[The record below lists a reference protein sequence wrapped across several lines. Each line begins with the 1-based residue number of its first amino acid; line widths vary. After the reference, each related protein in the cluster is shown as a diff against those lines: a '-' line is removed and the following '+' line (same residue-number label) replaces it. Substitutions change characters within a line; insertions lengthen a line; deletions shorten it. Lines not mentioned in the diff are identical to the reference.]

1 MGWYG
6 FDDDG
11 PGYVPAW
18 KRVATARRQAEK
30 EAKRS
35 GRQAEPVVIDGRE
48 IVTTFW
54 GKAWCRNLE
63 SYSDFSNRL
72 PRGRTYARNG
82 SVADLHVT
90 EGRIDA
96 VVAGSRVYDV
106 VIEIE
111 YLSPTTWRAIKRDCA
126 TSIGSLLDLLAGRLA
141 DDVMRRLTQP
151 ADGMF
156 PTPRQIELSCSCPD
170 GARLCKHLAAV
181 LYGIGHRLDTQ
192 PELLFLLRGVNQ
204 QELVS
209 VATKESVSQAVRGQA
224 VSGLADADLGDIF
237 GIELGT
243 TEVQPVTAAKRRRTA
258 VAGAV
263 KKKSAK
269 KKNAKKTSARKK
281 TVKKKAAKPDLMVDR
296 DLVKKVIANAAGVKK
311 TAAKKPAVKKSA
323 TKASKK
329 SAKKAAKKSGK
340 KPAAAKASIGHSRPR
355 AEPA

>member
-1 MGWYG
+1 MLGRPGRGVLVSWQKGDAWPRCRQAISRRNGYNGRAVCPGLAIPEGGQSPVSRVTVECNLRTRSMGWYG

-35 GRQAEPVVIDGRE
+35 GRQAEPVVIEGRE

-63 SYSDFSNRL
+63 TYSDFSNRL

-96 VVAGSRVYDV
+96 VVSGSRVYDV
-106 VIEIE
+106 AIAIEP
-111 YLSPTTWRAIKRDCA
+111 LSPKTWKAIKRDCA
-126 TSIGSLLDLLAGRLA
+126 TSIGSLLDLLGGRLA

-156 PTPRQIELSCSCPD
+156 PTPRQIGLSCSCPD

-192 PELLFLLRGVNQ
+192 PELLFLLRGVDQ

-224 VSGLADADLGDIF
+224 VSELADADLGDIF

-243 TEVQPVTAAKRRRTA
+243 AEVQPATATKRRTTA

-263 KKKSAK
+263 KRKATKKKTANKKSAGK
-269 KKNAKKTSARKK
+269 KSVN
-281 TVKKKAAKPDLMVDR
+281 KKAA
-296 DLVKKVIANAAGVKK
+296 
-311 TAAKKPAVKKSA
+311 
-323 TKASKK
+323 
-329 SAKKAAKKSGK
+329 
-340 KPAAAKASIGHSRPR
+340 
-355 AEPA
+355 